1 MRPIITIHTI
11 QSISLPNCSS
21 HTLQTLGTLTLKVLL
36 DALPDNIGL
45 AVYSYE
51 PSHDDD
57 LGFQKGDK
65 LKILSK

>member
-1 MRPIITIHTI
+1 MNKMKNKNNIL
-11 QSISLPNCSS
+11 LPNCSS
-21 HTLQTLGTLTLKVLL
+21 TTLQTLGTFILKVPL
-36 DALPDNIGL
+36 DPLPDNIGL
-45 AVYSYE
+45 AIYSYE